1 MLFISFVKPVVAGL
15 STGAFCMST
24 CFPLLAAF
32 MASEERTSRKNLG
45 LILYFLA
52 GRFLGYMLFALL
64 FGLLGQRLR
73 SPVISLIADASL
85 ILVSLVM
92 ILQIFGIL
100 RRNIP
105 ACAAAGA
112 GNKPANTPTHWK
124 AVLMGFLMGVNICP
138 PFLLSLS
145 YVVSLRD
152 VLQSLLYFTIFF
164 LVSSLYFLPMVFVG
178 MLAKIKEIQRVARL
192 SGMITAV
199 LFIVYAAYAL
209 AQQLTTGR

>member
-1 MLFISFVKPVVAGL
+1 
-15 STGAFCMST
+15 
-24 CFPLLAAF
+24 
-32 MASEERTSRKNLG
+32 MASEQRSSGQNLV
-45 LILYFLA
+45 LIVYFLA
-52 GRFLGYMLFALL
+52 GRFLGYMLFALV

-92 ILQIFGIL
+92 ILQISGIL

-105 ACAAAGA
+105 ACAAAGT
-112 GNKPANTPTHWK
+112 GNKPADTPTRRK

-138 PFLLSLS
+138 PFLLSLN
-145 YVVSLRD
+145 YVVTMHD
-152 VLQSLLYFTIFF
+152 ILQSLIYFTIFF
-164 LVSSLYFLPMVFVG
+164 VVSSLYFLPMVFVG
-178 MLAKIKEIQRVARL
+178 MLARMKEIQRMACL

-199 LFIVYAAYAL
+199 LFIVYAAYAI